1 VIELNLK
8 TQIREEMVRLLLPC
22 GDFAQDTETLK
33 GLYSDFEVNSRGVE
47 TLKVSF
53 ANQHIAMPGY
63 FAR

>member
-1 VIELNLK
+1 MIVIELNLK

-47 TLKVSF
+47 R
-53 ANQHIAMPGY
+53 P
-63 FAR
+63 